1 MFSDNHDV
9 ITADGRV
16 ADIGSF
22 RGAGAFLDEHLTGDR
37 GGWREGDYL
46 RFYLGTIGINARAD
60 LTPIY
65 AMIFRR
71 INALDGDWVYRFPE
85 LGLVD
90 LGGLQPDSE
99 AVGRYSP
106 NESLAAE
113 RTAQQREA
121 ELVRMRAELEEM
133 NTQAREDAVD
143 RVAPATVRAYRQVYG
158 RDPKGWPPT

>member
-1 MFSDNHDV
+1 
-9 ITADGRV
+9 
-16 ADIGSF
+16 
-22 RGAGAFLDEHLTGDR
+22 
-37 GGWREGDYL
+37 
-46 RFYLGTIGINARAD
+46 
-60 LTPIY
+60 
-65 AMIFRR
+65 MIFRR

-90 LGGLQPDSE
+90 LGRLQPDSE

-106 NESLAAE
+106 NEALAAE

-133 NTQAREDAVD
+133 NTQAREDALD
-143 RVAPATVRAYRQVYG
+143 RVAPATVRAYRHVYG